1 MKRIP
6 HFPLRVAAGLLS
18 AFYLIVLALL
28 VLPGCSGGATPRS
41 SSDSAALPY
50 SVGVFLQEQAGGVN
64 DPVAAQAVLDAAC
77 TALQDDDAVVSRA
90 LALSSTTTPAA
101 LREGRNMDFLV
112 GISLKTETVLP
123 EPEVSLGDAT
133 LEVVTWL
140 FGGIPSWFV
149 PTLEYPLSGRME
161 LAVFDLN
168 NQEIRN
174 WLKLTEP
181 PSPPPPAHNLI
192 SSGGSR
198 SLSLV
203 DRSGG
208 AGAVENYLLSIIMP
222 PMLVEGDPEMV
233 RGVLNEEA
241 LSGFL
246 ERLRKDLRTRLLRDE
261 KEKPLRVIFPKESSG
276 GAFAFDLFSRSPGGI
291 RALDLHRIA
300 EGAERYRWVLRGDE
314 LQRVNGILEEGGQ
327 ARIEVP
333 GGVPLVA
340 GRNLVKIRALRNDG
354 IRVSRTVVLI
364 LDGQK

>member
-6 HFPLRVAAGLLS
+6 RFPLRAAVQLLP

-28 VLPGCSGGATPRS
+28 VLPGCSGGGTPRS
-41 SSDSAALPY
+41 SSDSAVLPY
-50 SVGVFLQEQAGGVN
+50 SVGVFLEEQAGGAM
-64 DPVAAQAVLDAAC
+64 DPLAAQAVLDAAC
-77 TALQDDDAVVSRA
+77 SALQEDGAVVSRA
-90 LALSSTTTPAA
+90 LALSSRTASAA

-112 GISLKTETVLP
+112 GISLQTETALP
-123 EPEVSLGDAT
+123 EPEVSSGAAT
-133 LEVVTWL
+133 LEVMTWL

-168 NQEIRN
+168 DQDTRS

-181 PSPPPPAHNLI
+181 ASPPSPAHKLV
-192 SSGGSR
+192 SGGGSR

-203 DRSGG
+203 DRSDG
-208 AGAVENYLLSIIMP
+208 AGAVDNYLLSIIMP
-222 PMLVEGDPEMV
+222 PMFVAGDPEMV
-233 RGVLNEEA
+233 RKVLNEEA
-241 LSGFL
+241 TSGFL
-246 ERLRKDLRTRLLRDE
+246 EKLRNDLRTRLLRDE
-261 KEKPLRVIFPKESSG
+261 KDRTLRVVFPQASAG
-276 GAFAFDLFSRSPGGI
+276 GAFAFDLFSSAPGGI
-291 RALDLHRIA
+291 RVLDLHRIA

-314 LQRVNGILEEGGQ
+314 LQRVNSLLEKDGQ
-327 ARIEVP
+327 ARVEVP

-364 LDGQK
+364 SDGQK